1 MRCHD
6 IKILNILKL
15 HQLFVNSLIN
25 FCTKGLLLTSFP
37 KCYFL
42 RKSDKDDTADAT
54 IIIILSQSK
63 WGMIRMVCPKKQNR
77 ASSLASFSF
86 LFGLFKQTLKIY
98 VKNVH
103 PVSIGGIWTNN
114 LFKSDYFSLSRY
126 EKAVKL
132 FICSVELSSTKW
144 INQTALIDH

>member
-103 PVSIGGIWTNN
+103 PVSIGGIWKRSFTISSSAG
-114 LFKSDYFSLSRY
+114 FRPWFYSQ
-126 EKAVKL
+126 
-132 FICSVELSSTKW
+132 ICNALAHVVPLDIYL
-144 INQTALIDH
+144 INAT